1 MKDDA
6 GHVAD
11 ILEAIDEILTR
22 SPSHDDLLSDRNL
35 EIWVL
40 HHLRIIGEAMT
51 RLSEDVRRA
60 HPEVPWRQVIGM
72 RHVIVHGYDRVRL
85 DIVASVIG
93 RDLSPLRQQIA
104 EIGEKPE

>member
-6 GHVAD
+6 GNLAD
-11 ILEAIDEILTR
+11 ILEAIDEVLAR
-22 SPSHDDLLSDRNL
+22 APSYDDLVSDRNR

-40 HHLRIIGEAMT
+40 HHLRVVGEAMT
-51 RLSEDVRRA
+51 RLSDDLRQA

-93 RDLSPLRQQIA
+93 RDLSPLRDQIA
-104 EIGEKPE
+104 AIRQELE

>member
-6 GHVAD
+6 GALHD
-11 ILEAIDEILTR
+11 IIEAIDAILAR
-22 SPSHDDLLSDRNL
+22 VPSHDDLAADRNL

-40 HHLRIIGEAMT
+40 HHLQIAGEAMT
-51 RLSEDVRRA
+51 RLSTELREA

-85 DIVASVIG
+85 DVVSTVVVEH
-93 RDLSPLRQQIA
+93 LSPLRQQIA
-104 EIGEKPE
+104 AIRDEVT

>member
-6 GHVAD
+6 GHLLD
-11 ILEAIDEILTR
+11 IIEAVDAILDR
-22 SPSHDDLLSDRNL
+22 SPSHDDMATDRRL

-40 HHLRIIGEAMT
+40 HHLQIVGEAMT
-51 RLSEDVRRA
+51 RVSTELREA

-85 DIVASVIG
+85 DIVSSVVAEHI
-93 RDLSPLRQQIA
+93 LPLRQRISA
-104 EIGEKPE
+104 ILEELE

>member
-1 MKDDA
+1 MS
-6 GHVAD
+6 G
-11 ILEAIDEILTR
+11 LGCESR
-22 SPSHDDLLSDRNL
+22 SSPRQSPCEGLGT
-35 EIWVL
+35 WVL
-40 HHLRIIGEAMT
+40 HYLRIIGEAMT
-51 RLSEDVRRA
+51 RLSEDLRRA

-104 EIGEKPE
+104 AIRQELE

>member
-6 GHVAD
+6 GNLAD
-11 ILEAIDEILTR
+11 ILEAIDEVLAR
-22 SPSHDDLLSDRNL
+22 SPSYDDLVSDRNL

-40 HHLRIIGEAMT
+40 HHLRVVGEAMT
-51 RLSEDVRRA
+51 RLSDDLRRA
-60 HPEVPWRQVIGM
+60 NPEVPWRQVIGM

-93 RDLSPLRQQIA
+93 RNLSPLRDQIA
-104 EIGEKPE
+104 AIRQELE